1 MGEQRGKVAESG
13 CQRRRSCLAS
23 QNNYPYFCRLIVST
37 SAQEMLRI
45 PGKFIKKLGNEIPN
59 VATLITPNGCVCHV
73 RLEKI
78 DGKFCFTDG
87 WHEFVNHHSIGVECL
102 LIFTFLGNSTLRVN
116 IYDIGNA
123 EMNYQCNT
131 HRGPSCGYQVPV
143 KEDDCVGLMDRLP
156 PHQAPRSREFKEADS
171 VSEAKVNSAKGDK
184 LHNFKNLDKAPVP
197 CVQCG
202 YRESSC
208 GYREPIEEEVQDD
221 DGVGISDPPPP
232 CPTPKSWERKEA
244 NSVFEKTAK
253 ANGPGISNSLS
264 SLSHVVKEV
273 LLSEL
278 MTSETRLNQETRKR
292 KIDECEDSAQQKVS
306 KSPTPGTETSLR
318 RSRAVTPQEKVKVQN
333 ISRMFRSENPF
344 CRVLL
349 RPSYTHKGNSLH
361 FPSSFAE
368 RYLGG
373 VSQFITIAVSTG
385 EEWQIRCT
393 WLENGSAKLTTG
405 WHQFVL
411 DNRLEEGDVCI
422 FELIKTVDIVLK
434 VTIYRVAPDAERPV
448 PARKTINE
456 TMQNSE
462 PAYGVTTRA
471 KSAKSVSG
479 NELNG

>member
-1 MGEQRGKVAESG
+1 MDIQYKHTNFNG
-13 CQRRRSCLAS
+13 L
-23 QNNYPYFCRLIVST
+23 VSL
-37 SAQEMLRI
+37 QRI

-59 VATLITPNGCVCHV
+59 VATLLTPNGCVCHV

-87 WHEFVNHHSIGVECL
+87 WHEFANHHSIGVECL

-156 PHQAPRSREFKEADS
+156 PRQAPRSREFKEADS
-171 VSEAKVNSAKGDK
+171 VSEAKVNSAKGDE

-221 DGVGISDPPPP
+221 DGVGILDPPPP
-232 CPTPKSWERKEA
+232 CPTPNRKEA

-253 ANGPGISNSLS
+253 ANGPGISNSRS

-278 MTSETRLNQETRKR
+278 MTSETRLNQETKKR
-292 KIDECEDSAQQKVS
+292 KIGIGPCNLVKLVSYYFYYHDE
-306 KSPTPGTETSLR
+306 
-318 RSRAVTPQEKVKVQN
+318 
-333 ISRMFRSENPF
+333 
-344 CRVLL
+344 
-349 RPSYTHKGNSLH
+349 
-361 FPSSFAE
+361 
-368 RYLGG
+368 
-373 VSQFITIAVSTG
+373 FI
-385 EEWQIRCT
+385 
-393 WLENGSAKLTTG
+393 
-405 WHQFVL
+405 
-411 DNRLEEGDVCI
+411 
-422 FELIKTVDIVLK
+422 
-434 VTIYRVAPDAERPV
+434 
-448 PARKTINE
+448 
-456 TMQNSE
+456 
-462 PAYGVTTRA
+462 
-471 KSAKSVSG
+471 
-479 NELNG
+479 